1 MCDLFNYVVAVVGS
15 LMNGAL
21 HRVVK
26 EVVAM
31 RLNYCSGIYPKIG
44 GKPRKTSV
52 TVPGLQN
59 EDLTLR
65 G

>member
-1 MCDLFNYVVAVVGS
+1 
-15 LMNGAL
+15 
-21 HRVVK
+21 
-26 EVVAM
+26 M